1 MTPLTPKKINHIL
14 IKQTP
19 TYVKNNLMTLMIE
32 NIAKLEIIVIKKV
45 NINVLHITNAI
56 YDKKEIKKFL

>member
-1 MTPLTPKKINHIL
+1 MTPLTPKKISHIL

-45 NINVLHITNAI
+45 NINVLHITNVI
-56 YDKKEIKKFL
+56 YDKK